1 MKVTK
6 RIKRALLRIGV
17 VVVAVFTIIPFV
29 WVISASLRTSNVIT
43 GGIVPNHPSLANYT
57 YVLTNSSLPA
67 NFVNSLV
74 ACGFATLLNI
84 PVATLAA
91 FAFSRLH
98 FLGKR
103 HLYLSVL
110 ITQLLPGAAIVIPL
124 YQLWATVGFFNSRF
138 ALGLAYAGITM
149 AVGILLLRGFFD
161 TIPRDLDEAAAI
173 DGCNLLQTF
182 YLILLPLAKP
192 AIIATA
198 IYTFLTTWQ
207 DFLFSSSLMNDPSQF
222 TLTVG
227 LYSFIGDYATN
238 WGAIMAGAVITA
250 APIVIIFALL
260 QKYFVQTVVG
270 SVKG

>member
-1 MKVTK
+1 M
-6 RIKRALLRIGV
+6 RITRNVRRVLLHIGV
-17 VVVAVFTIIPFV
+17 IIVAIITVIPFV

-43 GGIVPNHPSLANYT
+43 GGILPDHPTLANYVS
-57 YVLTNSSLPA
+57 VLTNSSLPA

-91 FAFSRLH
+91 FAFSRLRV
-98 FLGKR
+98 FGKR
-103 HLYLSVL
+103 YLYLSVL
-110 ITQLLPGAAIVIPL
+110 VTQLLPGGAIVIPL
-124 YQLWATVGFFNSRF
+124 YQLWANIGFFNDRF

-149 AVGILLLRGFFD
+149 AVGVLLMRGFFD
-161 TIPRDLDEAAAI
+161 TVPRDLDAAAAI
-173 DGCNLLQTF
+173 DGCNLFQTF
-182 YLILLPLAKP
+182 YYILLPLAKP

-198 IYTFLTTWQ
+198 IYTFLSTWQ
-207 DFLFSSSLMNDPSQF
+207 DFLFASSLMNDPSQF

-227 LYSFIGDYATN
+227 LYSFIGAYTTD

-250 APIVIIFALL
+250 LPIILIFAVL

-270 SVKG
+270 SVKE